1 MEEILVQ
8 RDEQNRIV
16 GLAARGGE
24 EGSVAMIGTLQF
36 LRAAAVAMTEYLHV
50 EEADLSAGEEIEFVI
65 NRSDPHL
72 NREIDAIMETLVIGL
87 RMLATDYPGEVVV
100 HEATVGL
107 KV

>member
-24 EGSVAMIGTLQF
+24 EGSIAMMSTLQF
-36 LRAAAVAMTEYLHV
+36 LRAAVAAMTEYLHV
-50 EEADLSAGEEIEFVI
+50 DPDFSVGEEIELVV

-72 NREIDAIMETLVIGL
+72 NREIDAIMETLVIGF
-87 RMLATDYPGEVVV
+87 RILAAEHPNGVVV
-100 HEATVGL
+100 HEATVEL

>member
-1 MEEILVQ
+1 VEEILVQ
-8 RDEQNRIV
+8 RDEQNRVV

-50 EEADLSAGEEIEFVI
+50 EADLSVGEEIEFVI

>member
-1 MEEILVQ
+1 VEEILVQ

-16 GLAARGGE
+16 GLAVRGGE
-24 EGSVAMIGTLQF
+24 EGSITIMSTLQF
-36 LRAAAVAMTEYLHV
+36 LRAAVAAMTEYLHIDPDFTV
-50 EEADLSAGEEIEFVI
+50 GDEIELVI
-65 NRSDPHL
+65 DRSDPHL

-87 RMLATDYPGEVVV
+87 RTLATEYPGEAVV